1 MSVENGFQV
10 RLGPVCQIDR
20 LMLWMYRMDVL
31 LVLDIL
37 LISLENKKR

>member
-1 MSVENGFQV
+1 MNVENGFEICS
-10 RLGPVCQIDR
+10 GPVCQIDR